1 MNKNFFIN
9 LSLNKKLILMML
21 FLSFV
26 LTSVLTVL
34 YARAEKAMFKEFA
47 SQVDELSKAIQ
58 VGVEEI
64 TNQGTTDEMRLY
76 EYLQS
81 LHTSGVKEIS
91 LINNEDD
98 IIASTNLDKLG
109 KPIGPKKELLINAEI
124 GESISKAEDKGY
136 NLVLPVIAKGEH
148 YGYIHLKIN
157 TDYFQAVM
165 RENMIKRVLGTLF
178 VFGLGICIAMI
189 LSWMYTKPIHNIVY
203 AARRTAA
210 GDLNQAPSTDRKDE
224 IGELTQSFNY
234 MVQKLSEQRQLE
246 ERLRE
251 TEHLSGIGQL
261 SRSIAHEIRN
271 PLNFISLSVDH
282 IKEKFRPAEKNNA
295 EKFNALI
302 MSIKHEIQRLNKLV
316 EDFLDYGRPLKL
328 DIKEVDVC
336 NLLDDII
343 ELIWAKAEA
352 EKINILKNCQ
362 NSLPKLNIDPE
373 LIKTC
378 ILNVILNAFQAMPSG
393 GTLTIAANTG
403 NGHLSVLISDN
414 GIGIPGNELAK
425 VFDPFFTTKK
435 NGLGIGLATT
445 KRVVEEHKGKVDIKS
460 EQGKGTM
467 VTISLPVYTTTEK
480 TFMPGDK
487 NAGDTCC

>member
-21 FLSFV
+21 FLSFI
-26 LTSVLTVL
+26 LISVLAIL
-34 YARAEKAMFKEFA
+34 YAQAEKARFKEME
-47 SQVDELSKAIQ
+47 SQILELSKAIQ
-58 VGVEEI
+58 VGVDEI
-64 TNQGTTDEMRLY
+64 TSQGPTDETRLY

-81 LHTSGVKEIS
+81 LHTKGVKEIS
-91 LINNEDD
+91 LISNEDK
-98 IIASTNLDKLG
+98 IIASTNLSNLG
-109 KPIGPKKELLINAEI
+109 KPTEHKKELLIDAEI
-124 GESISKAEDKGY
+124 GESVSKAEGKGY
-136 NLVLPVIAKGEH
+136 DLLLPVIAKGEH

-157 TDYFQAVM
+157 TDYFQAAM
-165 RENMIKRVLGTLF
+165 RGNMIKRNLVTLF

-189 LSWMYTKPIHNIVY
+189 LSWMYTKPIHNVVY

-210 GDLNQAPSTDRKDE
+210 GDLNQAPVTNRKDE

-271 PLNFISLSVDH
+271 PLNFISLSIDH

-302 MSIKHEIQRLNKLV
+302 ISIKQEIQRLNKLV

-328 DIKEVDVC
+328 DIKEIDIC
-336 NLLDDII
+336 DLLDDTI

-352 EKINILKNCQ
+352 EKINILKSCQ

-393 GTLTIAANTG
+393 GTLTVAAKTE
-403 NGHLSVLISDN
+403 NGHLSVIISDN
-414 GIGIPGNELAK
+414 GIGIPGNEVAK

-445 KRVVEEHKGKVDIKS
+445 KRVIEEHKGKVDIKS
-460 EQGKGTM
+460 EQGKGTI
-467 VTISLPVYTTTEK
+467 VTISLPAYTTTEK
-480 TFMPGDK
+480 
-487 NAGDTCC
+487 NIYARR